1 MLETE
6 LFQPIKEFLENQGY
20 QVKGEIGAIDC
31 FAMKNNESIAVE
43 LKTSITLKLI
53 YQAVE
58 RQKIADSVYVAIPK
72 SAIASH
78 RSQYKSF
85 LLLLRRLSVG
95 LLIVSSSG
103 VEVLLDAKD
112 YDLNQS
118 RNRNKQHKHQLISE
132 FNHRKSNANLGGMK
146 GKKITFYKE
155 QAIEILKVIHAHPGI
170 SPKEIKVLTD
180 IKNIASILQKNYY
193 GWFHR
198 LDRGSYVLS
207 DKGIEEIKTESQSF

>member
-103 VEVLLDAKD
+103 VEVLL
-112 YDLNQS
+112 
-118 RNRNKQHKHQLISE
+118 
-132 FNHRKSNANLGGMK
+132 
-146 GKKITFYKE
+146 
-155 QAIEILKVIHAHPGI
+155 
-170 SPKEIKVLTD
+170 
-180 IKNIASILQKNYY
+180 
-193 GWFHR
+193 
-198 LDRGSYVLS
+198 
-207 DKGIEEIKTESQSF
+207 